1 MGLRRRVLLR
11 LSVLQRLMS
20 ALSHG
25 VKLGVPAAG
34 VYQPDT
40 IKRTNRYKNSEG
52 DLLWIG

>member
-1 MGLRRRVLLR
+1 MQDRVIF
-11 LSVLQRLMS
+11 VLPYD
-20 ALSHG
+20 

-52 DLLWIG
+52 DQLWNG